1 MDFRAYR
8 MRVKKEKIKDYVEIH
23 KKTKIWKEIIEDMV
37 KAGFTKM
44 IILQFG
50 QDIIIFE
57 EAGDLKKAY
66 QLQSK
71 SEANKKWDELI
82 GGWMESYPDFS
93 EDSGD
98 IEFEEVPI
106 AFYFENG
113 KLLH

>member
-1 MDFRAYR
+1 
-8 MRVKKEKIKDYVEIH
+8 
-23 KKTKIWKEIIEDMV
+23 
-37 KAGFTKM
+37 M

-66 QLQSK
+66 RVLSK
-71 SEANKKWDELI
+71 DEANKKWDKLI
-82 GGWMESYPDFS
+82 GGWMESYPEFS
-93 EDSGD
+93 EARGD
-98 IEFEEVPI
+98 VEIEEIPI